1 MKENKIKLTAKEE
14 EAMLMFWKKG
24 PMFIR
29 ELVAAYTEPKPHFNT
44 LSTVVRGLEEKGYV
58 SHNQFGA
65 THQYYAVLTIEEYR
79 SQSLKK
85 LVGNYFDNSIFSA
98 VSALVA
104 SKSLSR
110 DEVNDLLKMVEQQE
124 SEEQ

>member
-29 ELVAAYTEPKPHFNT
+29 ELVAAYPEPKPHFNT

-79 SQSLKK
+79 AQSLKK

-124 SEEQ
+124 DEE